1 MPRRNSQRLTVLALG
16 ASLIIG
22 CAASIASTAP
32 AAARTAGPLSVLP
45 DVPSG
50 TSVPTVLLQD
60 WEFAGLRALPT
71 AWAPS
76 WFGNGNTQNGTL
88 MESANVTMGAN
99 GVNLAVTATSG
110 SIISTNPNDGQHTHG
125 TGFQLQ
131 PTASKP
137 VYVEYQL
144 RSLTAAALENWI
156 GVWMNGQNWPLTG
169 EIDVMESLGSFTY
182 HIEYGPAGTTFGDAG
197 FENPGGSGGDFVPG
211 THTFGLLWTTK
222 GVTFYYDGVKVGSET
237 ASLTGPMYLVA
248 ENSNPLSGAA
258 PTPAT
263 VTLGYVRVWQG
274 VQGGRD

>member
-1 MPRRNSQRLTVLALG
+1 MPA
-16 ASLIIG
+16 
-22 CAASIASTAP
+22 
-32 AAARTAGPLSVLP
+32 
-45 DVPSG
+45 G
-50 TSVPTVLLQD
+50 TSVPTVLLED

-99 GVNLAVTATSG
+99 GVNLGITATSG
-110 SIISTNPNDGQHTHG
+110 SIISTNPNDGQHARG
-125 TGFQLQ
+125 TGFQCQ
-131 PTASKP
+131 PTTPKP

-144 RSLTAAALENWI
+144 KSLTAAALENWI
-156 GVWMNGQNWPLTG
+156 GVWMDGQNWPLTG
-169 EIDVMESLGSFTY
+169 EVDVMESFDSFTF
-182 HIEYGPAGTTFGDAG
+182 HIEYGPAGTTFGEAG

-211 THTFGLLWTTK
+211 THTFGVLWTTK

-248 ENSNPLSGAA
+248 ENSNPSSGAA

-274 VQGGRD
+274 IPATRA